1 LKRALDL
8 LFSGRGV
15 WPEAVSAVY
24 LAEPVGFCSPNRFYN
39 LAVSLRTSLS
49 PWELMVR
56 CLEIEL
62 RLGRKRS
69 GRLEDRIV
77 DLDLLFYGEAVI
89 EGGWVRVPHP
99 RAHER
104 AFVLLPLAE
113 IAPDLKHP
121 VLGKTVQELLRDL
134 PVVSGIRRLG
144 KLDLPGFGV

>member
-1 LKRALDL
+1 
-8 LFSGRGV
+8 
-15 WPEAVSAVY
+15 
-24 LAEPVGFCSPNRFYN
+24 
-39 LAVSLRTSLS
+39 
-49 PWELMVR
+49 MVR

-77 DLDLLFYGEAVI
+77 DLDLLFYGEAII